1 MLVLEYLEM
10 YMFLSVMLALPET
23 KENLIMSALF
33 RFIWGHVELFYYA
46 LILLCPVT

>member
-10 YMFLSVMLALPET
+10 YMLLSVMLALPET

-33 RFIWGHVELFYYA
+33 IWGQVELFYYA
-46 LILLCPVT
+46 LILQCPGT